1 MENVVIVIPSLDPDN
16 KLLDLLTSI
25 RQQNQIWPIVIID
38 DGSGNAYDAV
48 FEEAQAKHHCIVI
61 RHAENKGKGAA
72 IKTAIRYI
80 LSNLKSAQYMV
91 TIDSDGQHTLAD
103 MIKCVQA
110 AETHGNALV
119 LGVRDFEQ
127 KMPLRSKF
135 GNVLTRNILR
145 MTTGINIK
153 DTQTGLRVIPARFME
168 KLLDV
173 KGDRFEYET
182 NMLLETKRSDW
193 EIHSQAISTIYIED
207 NASSHFRVIADSF
220 AIYAVFIKYF
230 LSSAA
235 SFLVDIGVYAILI
248 GLLDD
253 ASLHAIALSSVSA
266 RVISS
271 VFNYFVNRKVVFS
284 NNSSSS
290 FLKYF
295 ALVSVQI
302 MLSAYLVYFGHLLF
316 PSVDT
321 VPVKI
326 MVDCLLFFSSYYIQK
341 NYIFKR

>member
-1 MENVVIVIPSLDPDN
+1 M
-16 KLLDLLTSI
+16 TSDDYSNTFVYK
-25 RQQNQIWPIVIID
+25 NQF
-38 DGSGNAYDAV
+38 S
-48 FEEAQAKHHCIVI
+48 
-61 RHAENKGKGAA
+61 
-72 IKTAIRYI
+72 
-80 LSNLKSAQYMV
+80 LKSP
-91 TIDSDGQHTLAD
+91 T
-103 MIKCVQA
+103 
-110 AETHGNALV
+110 
-119 LGVRDFEQ
+119 
-127 KMPLRSKF
+127 
-135 GNVLTRNILR
+135 
-145 MTTGINIK
+145 
-153 DTQTGLRVIPARFME
+153 
-168 KLLDV
+168 
-173 KGDRFEYET
+173 
-182 NMLLETKRSDW
+182 
-193 EIHSQAISTIYIED
+193 IED